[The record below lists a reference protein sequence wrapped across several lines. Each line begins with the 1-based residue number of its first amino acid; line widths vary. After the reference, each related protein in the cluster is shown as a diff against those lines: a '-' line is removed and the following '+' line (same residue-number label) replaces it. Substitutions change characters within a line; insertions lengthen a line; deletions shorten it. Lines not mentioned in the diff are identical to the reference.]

1 MANDCKWAKPF
12 KYPFT
17 HLKKQ
22 LYICTIL
29 ESVGVSSHYCFCT
42 EETYEKC
49 SEAQLEK
56 ENHNS

>member
-1 MANDCKWAKPF
+1 MINDCKWAKPF

-17 HLKKQ
+17 HPKKQ

-29 ESVGVSSHYCFCT
+29 ESVGISSHYCFCT

-49 SEAQLEK
+49 SEAKKKNE
-56 ENHNS
+56 